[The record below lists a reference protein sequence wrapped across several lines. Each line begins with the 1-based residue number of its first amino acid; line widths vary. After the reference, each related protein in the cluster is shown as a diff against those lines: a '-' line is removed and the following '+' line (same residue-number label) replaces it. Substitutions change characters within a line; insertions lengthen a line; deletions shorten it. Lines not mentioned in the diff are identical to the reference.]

1 MLEEELKNTKEEIVV
16 KEKVVYIENPK
27 NVERIVQKKPVV
39 RI

>member
-1 MLEEELKNTKEEIVV
+1 MLEQELRNTVEEVV
-16 KEKVVYIENPK
+16 IQEKVVYIENPK